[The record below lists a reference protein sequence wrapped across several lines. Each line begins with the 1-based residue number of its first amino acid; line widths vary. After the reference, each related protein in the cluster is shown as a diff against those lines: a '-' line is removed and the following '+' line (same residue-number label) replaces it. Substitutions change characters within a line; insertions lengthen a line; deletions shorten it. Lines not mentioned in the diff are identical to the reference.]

1 MKVFKYSRKEA
12 LKNKSYSNMSIKPRL
27 YFVLEL
33 IGLIGLIALLI
44 MLSAFLGFAFTMILI
59 ILAMFGFPIA
69 FALYFGSNNN
79 WFTRAFILD
88 DNNSLWFVEQFDKS
102 YDNPKATDDKA
113 YIDIMDKCKKSKKT
127 NKGKA
132 IELRGK
138 FTPRKVSGS
147 MAIEINQ
154 YSKPAYNTIRFS
166 LCNEEISGLFYKFCE
181 DLVEQT
187 RETKDRSDGYT
198 AIINRYFQWKK
209 LFTSYKR
216 ALLSEPEIM
225 GLIGELLYLKGT
237 LSKRIGLH
245 NALKSWSGQELT
257 HKDFSFDDTWVEV
270 KTVRSGGQT
279 VKISSLEQLDSKY
292 DGELA
297 VYSLEK
303 MSMTYNGITLNKLII
318 QIRTMFSA
326 SDERDQFM
334 ARVALQGYEYNDYYD
349 DFVYEISD
357 YKRYYVSNKFPRLT
371 VKDVNPSI
379 KKATYEIS
387 LIELAPFEII

>member
-1 MKVFKYSRKEA
+1 MIDIKTLFEKFSNANYFSRID
-12 LKNKSYSNMSIKPRL
+12 NTHI
-27 YFVLEL
+27 LEL
-33 IGLIGLIALLI
+33 HVG
-44 MLSAFLGFAFTMILI
+44 
-59 ILAMFGFPIA
+59 
-69 FALYFGSNNN
+69 
-79 WFTRAFILD
+79 LD
-88 DNNSLWFVEQFDKS
+88 D
-102 YDNPKATDDKA
+102 
-113 YIDIMDKCKKSKKT
+113 
-127 NKGKA
+127 KGRKA

-138 FTPRKVSGS
+138 FTPRKVLGS
-147 MAIEINQ
+147 TAIEINQ
-154 YSKPAYNTIRFS
+154 YSKTDYNTIRFS

-187 RETKDRSDGYT
+187 REIKDRAEGYT
-198 AIINRYFQWKK
+198 AIRHRYFQWKK
-209 LFTSYKR
+209 MFTSSKGNV
-216 ALLSEPEIM
+216 LTEPEIM

-237 LSKRIGLH
+237 LYERIGLD

-303 MSMTYNGITLNKLII
+303 MSMAYNGITLNKLII
-318 QIRTMFSA
+318 QIRGMFSA
-326 SDERDQFM
+326 ADERDRFM

-357 YKRYYVSNKFPRLT
+357 YKRYRVSDKFPRLT
-371 VKDVNPSI
+371 TKDVNPSI
-379 KKATYEIS
+379 KRATYEIS
-387 LIELAPFEII
+387 LIELSPFEII

>member
-1 MKVFKYSRKEA
+1 MIDIKTLFEKFSNANYFSRID
-12 LKNKSYSNMSIKPRL
+12 NTHI
-27 YFVLEL
+27 LEL
-33 IGLIGLIALLI
+33 HVG
-44 MLSAFLGFAFTMILI
+44 
-59 ILAMFGFPIA
+59 
-69 FALYFGSNNN
+69 
-79 WFTRAFILD
+79 LD
-88 DNNSLWFVEQFDKS
+88 D
-102 YDNPKATDDKA
+102 
-113 YIDIMDKCKKSKKT
+113 
-127 NKGKA
+127 KGRKA

-154 YSKPAYNTIRFS
+154 YSKTDYNTIRFS

-187 RETKDRSDGYT
+187 REIKDRAEGYT

-209 LFTSYKR
+209 MFTSSKGNV
-216 ALLSEPEIM
+216 LTEPEIM

-237 LSKRIGLH
+237 LYERIGLD

-303 MSMTYNGITLNKLII
+303 MSMAYNGITLNKLII
-318 QIRTMFSA
+318 QIRGMFSA
-326 SDERDQFM
+326 ADERDRFM

-357 YKRYYVSNKFPRLT
+357 YKRYRVSDKFPRLT
-371 VKDVNPSI
+371 TKDVNPSI
-379 KKATYEIS
+379 KRATYEIS
-387 LIELAPFEII
+387 LIELSPFEII